1 MINLTALHNQR
12 FFSYLSLFTFMMIIL
27 VTANNFLLMFVGWEG
42 VGICSYLLVNFWF
55 TRIAANQSSISAFL
69 TNRVGDCFLTIGIFA
84 ILWSFGNI
92 DYSTVFS
99 LAPYISENIV
109 TIIGICLLIG
119 AMAKS
124 SQVGLHVWL
133 PMAMEGPTPVSALIH
148 AATMVTAGV
157 YLLIRT
163 SPLIEYSS
171 TVLTLCLWV
180 GAITTIFSSLI
191 GLFQQDIKKVI
202 AYSTMSQLAPECKS
216 HLITFSH
223 QTIYEKIINLI
234 NIIKYFPF
242 VYKIYLFLI
251 KNQYSYS
258 YIRNISSLTSNKQD
272 MNTIQSISKLNPYYI
287 TGFVD
292 GEGCFLINIV
302 KRSDQI
308 LGFNVNLVFKL
319 KLHSRDIE
327 LLKSIRN
334 TLGQIGNITIRKDS
348 YVEFIV
354 SSKKDIEILIKHFES
369 YPLLAQKWSDYQLFK
384 QTFILIKN
392 KEHLKMEGLN
402 KIVSLKSV
410 LNNGLS
416 DNLKI
421 AFPFPFPFPFPDI
434 ITEIR
439 PKAPK
444 PIIKDSHWISGFVDG
459 EGCFFVALTNNLT
472 SASLIFKV
480 TQHVRDADLLK
491 ELINYFNCGYYKACT
506 NNAGDFI
513 VTKFN
518 DINSIIIPFFN
529 KYPILGSK
537 LRDYLDFVRVAEL
550 IQKKAFLTTGTGGL
564 EKIKQIKSSMNKG
577 RSQMYKNYNTI
588 KTIMLT
594 SQKNNLFFNY
604 YWKQPL
610 NTKCIYS
617 QKYYSQ
623 NSFPEKLF
631 NEWLAGLID
640 ACGQLLISKKG
651 YANFKLIVPEKDKSL
666 LFDIKHKYGGSIKSI
681 SGSNAFKYKL
691 HHKKGLI
698 SLVNDINGLIRN
710 PNKIL
715 QLNKICRLYNI
726 KLKPNKSL
734 IFNNGWFSGFIDG
747 DGSIFIDEKSNQL
760 IISIAQKNRY
770 LLDPLIRLYSG
781 RIEILP
787 SKDAFL
793 YKIYR
798 KKEVLNLVENYFN
811 NYTLRS
817 NKAYKI
823 KMIKDFYL
831 YKDYKNSDIINEY
844 NLWIYFKNKW
854 NKQ

>member
-1 MINLTALHNQR
+1 M
-12 FFSYLSLFTFMMIIL
+12 LFL
-27 VTANNFLLMFVGWEG
+27 KVK
-42 VGICSYLLVNFWF
+42 
-55 TRIAANQSSISAFL
+55 
-69 TNRVGDCFLTIGIFA
+69 D
-84 ILWSFGNI
+84 
-92 DYSTVFS
+92 
-99 LAPYISENIV
+99 
-109 TIIGICLLIG
+109 
-119 AMAKS
+119 
-124 SQVGLHVWL
+124 SQHKC
-133 PMAMEGPTPVSALIH
+133 
-148 AATMVTAGV
+148 TAGV

-171 TVLTLCLWV
+171 TVLLLCLWI
-180 GAITTIFSSLI
+180 GSITTIFSSLI
-191 GLFQQDIKKVI
+191 GLYQQDIKKVI
-202 AYSTMSQLAPECKS
+202 AYSTMSQMAQQCNTHS
-216 HLITFSH
+216 ITFRH
-223 QTIYEKIINLI
+223 QTIYEKIINII

-242 VYKIYLFLI
+242 VYKIYLFLV
-251 KNQYSYS
+251 KNQYTYN
-258 YIRNISSLTSNKQD
+258 YIRNISCLTSNKQYV
-272 MNTIQSISKLNPYYI
+272 NITQSISKLNPYYI

-327 LLKSIRN
+327 LLKGIRN

-369 YPLLAQKWSDYQLFK
+369 YPLLTQKWSDYQLFK
-384 QTFILIKN
+384 QTFILLASRQN
-392 KEHLKMEGLN
+392 KQHLKMEGLN

-421 AFPFPFPFPFPDI
+421 AFPNI
-434 ITEIR
+434 IPEIR
-439 PKAPK
+439 SQAPK
-444 PIIKDSHWISGFVDG
+444 PIIQDPHWISGFVDA
-459 EGCFFVALTNNLT
+459 EGCFFVTLTNKLT

-480 TQHVRDADLLK
+480 TQHVRDTDLLK
-491 ELINYFNCGYYKACT
+491 QLINYFNCGYYKACT

-537 LRDYLDFVRVAEL
+537 FRDFLDFVKLAEL
-550 IQKKAFLTTGTGGL
+550 IQKKDHLTIDGL
-564 EKIKQIKSSMNKG
+564 EKIQQIKLSMNKG
-577 RSQMYKNYNTI
+577 RKSDVALREKNYNLI
-588 KTIMLT
+588 KAIVLI
-594 SQKNNLFFNY
+594 SQKNNWLFNY
-604 YWKQPL
+604 YWKHPL
-610 NTKCIYS
+610 NTKCINNK
-617 QKYYSQ
+617 KYYSQ

-640 ACGQLLISKKG
+640 ACGQLSISKKG
-651 YANFKLIVPEKDKSL
+651 YANFKLVVPEKDKSL
-666 LFDIKHKYGGSIKSI
+666 LYDIKHKYGGSIKSI
-681 SGSNAFKYKL
+681 SGSNALKYKL
-691 HHKKGLI
+691 HHKQGLI

-715 QLNKICRLYNI
+715 QLNKFCVLYNI
-726 KLKPNKSL
+726 NLKPNKSL

-781 RIEILP
+781 RIEILS

-798 KKEVLNLVENYFN
+798 KKEILNLVDNYFN
-811 NYTLRS
+811 NYPLRS
-817 NKAYKI
+817 NKAYKV

-831 YKDYKNSDIINEY
+831 YKDYINSDIINEY
-844 NLWIYFKNKW
+844 NLWIDFKNKW

>member
-1 MINLTALHNQR
+1 
-12 FFSYLSLFTFMMIIL
+12 
-27 VTANNFLLMFVGWEG
+27 
-42 VGICSYLLVNFWF
+42 
-55 TRIAANQSSISAFL
+55 
-69 TNRVGDCFLTIGIFA
+69 
-84 ILWSFGNI
+84 
-92 DYSTVFS
+92 
-99 LAPYISENIV
+99 
-109 TIIGICLLIG
+109 
-119 AMAKS
+119 
-124 SQVGLHVWL
+124 
-133 PMAMEGPTPVSALIH
+133 MAMEGPTPVSALIH

-171 TVLTLCLWV
+171 TVLMLCLWV

-202 AYSTMSQLAPECKS
+202 AYSTMSQLAQECKS
-216 HLITFSH
+216 HLITFRH

-242 VYKIYLFLI
+242 VCKIYLFLI

-319 KLHSRDIE
+319 DLHSKDIE

-348 YVEFIV
+348 SVEFIV

-369 YPLLAQKWSDYQLFK
+369 YPLLTQKWSDYQLFK

-421 AFPFPFPFPFPDI
+421 AFPDI
-434 ITEIR
+434 IPEIR

-444 PIIKDSHWISGFVDG
+444 PIIQDSHWVSGFVDG

-537 LRDYLDFVRVAEL
+537 LRDSLDFVRVAEL
-550 IQKKAFLTTGTGGL
+550 IQKKAPLTRGGL

-577 RSQMYKNYNTI
+577 R
-588 KTIMLT
+588 
-594 SQKNNLFFNY
+594 
-604 YWKQPL
+604 
-610 NTKCIYS
+610 
-617 QKYYSQ
+617 
-623 NSFPEKLF
+623 
-631 NEWLAGLID
+631 
-640 ACGQLLISKKG
+640 
-651 YANFKLIVPEKDKSL
+651 
-666 LFDIKHKYGGSIKSI
+666 
-681 SGSNAFKYKL
+681 
-691 HHKKGLI
+691 
-698 SLVNDINGLIRN
+698 
-710 PNKIL
+710 
-715 QLNKICRLYNI
+715 
-726 KLKPNKSL
+726 
-734 IFNNGWFSGFIDG
+734 
-747 DGSIFIDEKSNQL
+747 KSN
-760 IISIAQKNRY
+760 
-770 LLDPLIRLYSG
+770 
-781 RIEILP
+781 
-787 SKDAFL
+787 
-793 YKIYR
+793 
-798 KKEVLNLVENYFN
+798 V
-811 NYTLRS
+811 
-817 NKAYKI
+817 
-823 KMIKDFYL
+823 
-831 YKDYKNSDIINEY
+831 
-844 NLWIYFKNKW
+844 
-854 NKQ
+854 